1 MGGERK
7 GGNVVDGWVT
17 GGRDRSRAQ
26 VTPTC
31 FLLGNHRGGDCLP
44 LPGLLLWRNTLFP
57 VPFLPEMEAVVLAA
71 GKKIES
77 K

>member
-1 MGGERK
+1 MWWMAELLVGETEA
-7 GGNVVDGWVT
+7 GP
-17 GGRDRSRAQ
+17 

-31 FLLGNHRGGDCLP
+31 FLLGSHWGGDCLP
-44 LPGLLLWRNTLFP
+44 LPGLLLWRNILFP
-57 VPFLPEMEAVVLAA
+57 VPFLPEMEEVVLA